1 MGNTCQQYFNTPDN
15 ELTTGDEDYDPSIRE
30 LKMTLI
36 KKICSKNDYL
46 VLKPISNEEFN
57 NQLKNK
63 PAFYRIKNQLKDQ
76 LRQINFDSSYY
87 ENVSAFKV
95 TNVSTGEIQYYKGSY
110 DISGQCCGEGL
121 WLNNY
126 NIYYGNFLE
135 TDKNVVMVLNNFQ
148 MGLVIKENFQV
159 DKEKE
164 KVNINFMEVLFM
176 MVV

>member
-46 VLKPISNEEFN
+46 VLKPISSEEFN

-87 ENVSAFKV
+87 ENVSDM
-95 TNVSTGEIQYYKGSY
+95 I
-110 DISGQCCGEGL
+110 
-121 WLNNY
+121 
-126 NIYYGNFLE
+126 
-135 TDKNVVMVLNNFQ
+135 
-148 MGLVIKENFQV
+148 
-159 DKEKE
+159 
-164 KVNINFMEVLFM
+164 
-176 MVV
+176 